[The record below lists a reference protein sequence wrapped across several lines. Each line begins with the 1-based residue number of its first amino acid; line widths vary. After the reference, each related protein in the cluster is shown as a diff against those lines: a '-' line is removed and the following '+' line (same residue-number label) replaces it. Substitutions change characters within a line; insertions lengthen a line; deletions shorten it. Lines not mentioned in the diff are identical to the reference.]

1 MPHALMTVADLKLA
15 LPKGLQH
22 QANQEFADKI
32 NMIVAEPEAADEVR
46 NNFLT
51 YAKVLQ
57 EGRYKTE
64 DYLNAVTY
72 CTFKIMGH
80 TNKDA
85 YAKTFRDRYNSLV
98 LRGTSDKDIS
108 SYVAAYHKNKLVN
121 TILEQAVIP
130 SWLLNQD
137 VFQSAI
143 NRQAWLMINSTSEK
157 VQSDAANSLLTHLKA
172 PETKKV
178 ELEMSVK
185 GQGGISDLMATME
198 QMAQQQLTMIK
209 SGANAREI
217 GRTPLMIEGEAQ
229 DVTPQPTTPAK
240 VQVSAPSGPVACAHG
255 VTKPYPCEVCNP
267 PAAMAEEAPEPV
279 NLFGDLED
287 LRTGGDFEYAEDVVV
302 PRQKTVALS
311 LFGDGE

>member
-1 MPHALMTVADLKLA
+1 
-15 LPKGLQH
+15 
-22 QANQEFADKI
+22 
-32 NMIVAEPEAADEVR
+32 
-46 NNFLT
+46 
-51 YAKVLQ
+51 
-57 EGRYKTE
+57 
-64 DYLNAVTY
+64 
-72 CTFKIMGH
+72 
-80 TNKDA
+80 
-85 YAKTFRDRYNSLV
+85 
-98 LRGTSDKDIS
+98 
-108 SYVAAYHKNKLVN
+108 
-121 TILEQAVIP
+121 
-130 SWLLNQD
+130 
-137 VFQSAI
+137 
-143 NRQAWLMINSTSEK
+143 
-157 VQSDAANSLLTHLKA
+157 
-172 PETKKV
+172 
-178 ELEMSVK
+178 MSVK

-255 VTKPYPCEVCNP
+255 VTEPYPCEVCSP
-267 PAAMAEEAPEPV
+267 PAAMAEEVPEPV